1 MTLIFFSIWNLQIF
15 TLSLILHLSW
25 HHQEVAR
32 IQPLCKQA
40 TAWWIF
46 FDKTFTKQ
54 KWSFNQAREALQ
66 GENIII
72 SKSKKCRWCAA
83 FFYDMVCL
91 LHNIS
96 IATQHKK
103 SAKVLVPQLSSS
115 TPCPHLFCWTHTSH
129 ERCRCNIYCMTCSHC
144 WLLSSSSRWALATQC
159 VFLLPSLS
167 TSGHSK
173 LSCDKAR
180 CQELLDMVIMA
191 ATSKVAC

>member
-83 FFYDMVCL
+83 FFMIWSVCFTTFL
-91 LHNIS
+91 LQHS
-96 IATQHKK
+96 IRNLPKSLCPNYLRQHRVPIYFAEPTLHMSAVAAIFTAGHVHTADYWAAHHAEHSRHSVYFSCLHYRQAVTVSWAVTKLAVK
-103 SAKVLVPQLSSS
+103 S
-115 TPCPHLFCWTHTSH
+115 CWTWSL
-129 ERCRCNIYCMTCSHC
+129 
-144 WLLSSSSRWALATQC
+144 WLPHQR
-159 VFLLPSLS
+159 
-167 TSGHSK
+167 
-173 LSCDKAR
+173 
-180 CQELLDMVIMA
+180 
-191 ATSKVAC
+191 